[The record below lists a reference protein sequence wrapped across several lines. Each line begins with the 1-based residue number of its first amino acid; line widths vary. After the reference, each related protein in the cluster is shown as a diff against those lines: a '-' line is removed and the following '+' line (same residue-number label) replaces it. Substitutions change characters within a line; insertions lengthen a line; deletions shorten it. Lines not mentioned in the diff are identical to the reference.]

1 VWLYILKNKFSGII
15 FVMNSTSV
23 VKQYVCQNAVRGYL
37 CIYGLFTNA
46 VSSSDYIGSIGRRIT
61 ELKIMLKAVTSDCS
75 LI

>member
-1 VWLYILKNKFSGII
+1 
-15 FVMNSTSV
+15 M
-23 VKQYVCQNAVRGYL
+23 VKQYVCQNVVGWYL

-61 ELKIMLKAVTSDCS
+61 ELNIMLKAVTSDCS

>member
-1 VWLYILKNKFSGII
+1 
-15 FVMNSTSV
+15 MTSTSM
-23 VKQYVCQNAVRGYL
+23 VKQYVCQNVVGWYL

-61 ELKIMLKAVTSDCS
+61 ELNIMLKAVTSDCS